1 LLGVVLRSLS
11 CRLWNVAIVYLRG
24 PTDVLQEAEVKKS
37 YIAALSAD
45 EQLALTCQNALL
57 FGATA
62 LHRASGDTANTTE
75 GPATS
80 AEHTST
86 QTTQDATTVVQLTTH
101 SRVDADADQAGP
113 GIFHGQHPSLLALHA
128 LRRELTEVRDI
139 VTRLFADHCITV
151 ELTPPSAALT
161 AGKSSKS
168 APTTGKTQFIPI
180 TNEDFK
186 VDLHYT
192 KIRPVAF
199 VRCEKDYEV
208 WRYHYP
214 SWMQPVVH
222 FGHRAPSETFY
233 RRLQYELRTGKD
245 GVYTRINKRDN
256 RIDAAGR
263 CLLRFLKQTVVLRGF
278 VRRQAAQAY
287 AHSVD
292 QLFMQWED
300 TLAAAVRADAE
311 ARRVEEERRKS
322 EHRSCFGR
330 FLSCFQRA
338 TVFQRSARVV
348 HSLGTDDD
356 NLTDLNAAQGAS
368 ARSSN
373 RGGGF
378 SWGFKPKYAK
388 ITIFSSE
395 DEMRAALKA
404 SLEAK
409 LPVQAYPIAQQ
420 RPLECA
426 IMAGMRTVGNL
437 LGAVSFDSERVGS
450 EEGERRL
457 QALVEQYAFLES
469 VAAVRDVITASI
481 EARDTITQRTHY
493 RSMSWVTGQAV
504 HLNARGEHVET
515 VQYSLE
521 ALQGAAAL
529 YGEIGAVVDQV
540 CLMSDADGT
549 KAAAAVQFP
558 SHAKVSP
565 KSGAATAHST
575 PHGAK
580 HTQHTANTKAEPTA
594 DRMRVQPDYMASL
607 TSAVSPVQE
616 LYFGGGLRHLVTVA
630 RVVECAAVNPRGVA
644 TTHSLLLP
652 HLEPPLPS
660 VAQFEGMLS
669 EAESMRLMQKQLAS
683 KPGKAGTHSAVKGR
697 RSSLHNHKDHSL
709 TGAGRT
715 AKSPA
720 AGKRA
725 PKTTQEASHTIA
737 QFIRKRSI
745 GAKLGEGSAKVASTS
760 GKQSSVGE
768 ADSVVS
774 DTASL
779 EDTGLST
786 KSANYEVGGSTKSIV
801 STGPSTRSAITA
813 GTSTKSAKF
822 SASSKSNQT
831 DDDTLT
837 EVSTEAAAA
846 DAGTAGVVVVGPAPS
861 SDSSSRASASSKQQ
875 PVKRSSLRGS
885 KSSFSRRGSAEA
897 RSNNP
902 PKRVSI
908 STPTVAEEGK
918 SKETAMETIAKFL
931 RSKAFNVTVNKRGK
945 KFNYNGS
952 KLRTEVHL
960 PKAVRSEIAGKKIA
974 RFLRAKSRGKLDT
987 GENGDSGAVVSQG
1000 AKVKAADI
1008 EAALALQ
1015 QEQERDRSAMYCN
1028 TLFDLFTSARAGF
1041 ADRILCQDRLWQFAT
1056 VVTHRKRALCD
1067 LSVRSLRSERVVKPL
1082 PTLRD
1087 LQSILVLA
1095 IFRDRYLR
1103 FATSVATIKAPTGGA
1118 AGGKGTR
1125 AARAVPHYMH
1135 ATGQN
1140 NAAGADPHHAHGQ
1153 HHITRRR
1160 KCVEVL
1166 QGLCKIYHAKKLLR
1180 QKRLHKRQATGGKK

>member
-1 LLGVVLRSLS
+1 
-11 CRLWNVAIVYLRG
+11 VYLRG

-62 LHRASGDTANTTE
+62 LHRASGDTASITE

-80 AEHTST
+80 GEHTSINT
-86 QTTQDATTVVQLTTH
+86 ITQDPTAVVQHTTH
-101 SRVDADADQAGP
+101 SRADADTDQAGQ
-113 GIFHGQHPSLLALHA
+113 GIFRGQHPSLLALYA

-161 AGKSSKS
+161 AGKSSKP

-199 VRCEKDYEV
+199 VRCEKDYDV

-222 FGHRAPSETFY
+222 FGSRAPSETFY

-263 CLLRFLKQTVVLRGF
+263 CLLRFLKQAVVLCGF

-300 TLAAAVRADAE
+300 TLAAAVRVDAE
-311 ARRVEEERRKS
+311 ARRVEEARRKS
-322 EHRSCFGR
+322 EHRSCIGR

-338 TVFQRSARVV
+338 AVFQRSARVV

-356 NLTDLNAAQGAS
+356 NLTDLNAGQGAS
-368 ARSSN
+368 ARNSN
-373 RGGGF
+373 RSGGF

-409 LPVQAYPIAQQ
+409 LPVQAYPVVQQ

-426 IMAGMRTVGNL
+426 MMAEMRTAGNF
-437 LGAVSFDSERVGS
+437 LGAVTVESERVDAG
-450 EEGERRL
+450 EGERRL
-457 QALVEQYAFLES
+457 QSLVERYAFLES

-521 ALQGAAAL
+521 ALQGAAAV

-540 CLMSDADGT
+540 CLKNDNAGAN
-549 KAAAAVQFP
+549 AAPAVQIA
-558 SHAKVSP
+558 SQAKASP
-565 KSGAATAHST
+565 KSVAHST
-575 PHGAK
+575 PSGGK
-580 HTQHTANTKAEPTA
+580 HAPPSANTKSEPTA
-594 DRMRVQPDYMASL
+594 DKMRVQPDYMA
-607 TSAVSPVQE
+607 TVASAVSPVQE
-616 LYFGGGLRHLVTVA
+616 LYFGGGLRHIVTVA

-652 HLEPPLPS
+652 QLESPLPS

-709 TGAGRT
+709 TGAGRA
-715 AKSPA
+715 AKSVA

-737 QFIRKRSI
+737 QFIRKRSVS
-745 GAKLGEGSAKVASTS
+745 AKLGEGSAKVTSTS
-760 GKQSSVGE
+760 GKQSSAGD

-779 EDTGLST
+779 DDIGAST
-786 KSANYEVGGSTKSIV
+786 KSAVTV
-801 STGPSTRSAITA
+801 
-813 GTSTKSAKF
+813 GTSTKSAITAGASTKSAKF
-822 SASSKSNQT
+822 TASSKSNQT

-846 DAGTAGVVVVGPAPS
+846 DAGTADVVTDGLAPS
-861 SDSSSRASASSKQQ
+861 SGSSSRASSSSKQP

-897 RSNNP
+897 RGNNP
-902 PKRVSI
+902 SKRVSI

-931 RSKAFNVTVNKRGK
+931 RSKAFNMTVNKRGK

-987 GENGDSGAVVSQG
+987 GENGDACAVVSQS

-1041 ADRILCQDRLWQFAT
+1041 ADRTLCQDRLWQFAT

-1067 LSVRSLRSERVVKPL
+1067 LSVRALRSERVVKPL
-1082 PTLRD
+1082 PTLRE

-1103 FATSVATIKAPTGGA
+1103 FATSVATVKAPTGGA
-1118 AGGKGTR
+1118 AGGKGAR

-1135 ATGQN
+1135 TTGQN

-1160 KCVEVL
+1160 KCVDVL

-1180 QKRLHKRQATGGKK
+1180 QKRLHKQQASGGKK

>member
-1 LLGVVLRSLS
+1 
-11 CRLWNVAIVYLRG
+11 VYLRG

-37 YIAALSAD
+37 YFAALSAD

-101 SRVDADADQAGP
+101 SRADADADQAGP
-113 GIFHGQHPSLLALHA
+113 GIFRGQHPSLLALHA

-139 VTRLFADHCITV
+139 VARLFADHCITV

-161 AGKSSKS
+161 AGKSSKP

-199 VRCEKDYEV
+199 VRCEKGYEV

-263 CLLRFLKQTVVLRGF
+263 CLLRFLKQAVVLRGF

-322 EHRSCFGR
+322 EHRSCVGR

-356 NLTDLNAAQGAS
+356 NLTDLNAALNNS
-368 ARSSN
+368 ARNTN
-373 RGGGF
+373 RSGGF

-404 SLEAK
+404 SLETK
-409 LPVQAYPIAQQ
+409 LPVQAYPVVQQ

-426 IMAGMRTVGNL
+426 IMAEMRAAGNL
-437 LGAVSFDSERVGS
+437 LGAVTVESERVDAG
-450 EEGERRL
+450 EGERRL
-457 QALVEQYAFLES
+457 QSLVEQYAFLES
-469 VAAVRDVITASI
+469 VAVVRDVITASV

-540 CLMSDADGT
+540 CLKNDAAGT
-549 KAAAAVQFP
+549 KAAATVQFA
-558 SHAKVSP
+558 SQSKVSP
-565 KSGAATAHST
+565 KSGAATAHRT
-575 PHGAK
+575 THGAK

-594 DRMRVQPDYMASL
+594 DRMRVQPDYMATL

-652 HLEPPLPS
+652 RLEPPLPS

-760 GKQSSVGE
+760 GKQSSAGE
-768 ADSVVS
+768 ADSVAS

-786 KSANYEVGGSTKSIV
+786 KSANYDVGGSSKSAVTAGASTKSAV
-801 STGPSTRSAITA
+801 TA

-846 DAGTAGVVVVGPAPS
+846 GAAGTAGVVADGPAPS
-861 SDSSSRASASSKQQ
+861 SGSSSRASASSKQQ

-897 RSNNP
+897 RGNNP

-908 STPTVAEEGK
+908 STPTVVEEGK

-931 RSKAFNVTVNKRGK
+931 RSKAFNVTVNKRSK

-974 RFLRAKSRGKLDT
+974 RFLRAKSRNKLDT
-987 GENGDSGAVVSQG
+987 SGTDASVIASQS

-1041 ADRILCQDRLWQFAT
+1041 ADRTLCQDRLWQFAT
-1056 VVTHRKRALCD
+1056 VMTHRKRALCD
-1067 LSVRSLRSERVVKPL
+1067 LSVRALRSERVVKPL

-1095 IFRDRYLR
+1095 IFRDRYQR
-1103 FATSVATIKAPTGGA
+1103 FATSVATMKAPTGGA
-1118 AGGKGTR
+1118 SGGKGAR

-1140 NAAGADPHHAHGQ
+1140 NATGADPHHAHGQ

-1180 QKRLHKRQATGGKK
+1180 QKRLHKLQASRGKK

>member
-1 LLGVVLRSLS
+1 
-11 CRLWNVAIVYLRG
+11 VYLRG

-45 EQLALTCQNALL
+45 EQLALTCQNTLL
-57 FGATA
+57 FGAAT
-62 LHRASGDTANTTE
+62 LHCASEATANTTE

-80 AEHTST
+80 GEHTST
-86 QTTQDATTVVQLTTH
+86 SNTSQDAAAVVQHTTH
-101 SRVDADADQAGP
+101 SRADADADQAGQ

-139 VTRLFADHCITV
+139 VTRLFADQCITV

-161 AGKSSKS
+161 AGKSSKP

-192 KIRPVAF
+192 KIRPAAF

-222 FGHRAPSETFY
+222 FGSRAPSETFY

-263 CLLRFLKQTVVLRGF
+263 CLLRFLKQAVVLRGF

-300 TLAAAVRADAE
+300 TLAAALRADAE

-322 EHRSCFGR
+322 EHRSCLGR

-356 NLTDLNAAQGAS
+356 NLTDLNGAQDKS
-368 ARSSN
+368 SRNSN

-388 ITIFSSE
+388 ITVFSSE

-404 SLEAK
+404 SLETK
-409 LPVQAYPIAQQ
+409 LPVQAYPVVQQ

-426 IMAGMRTVGNL
+426 ITAEMRAAGNL
-437 LGAVSFDSERVGS
+437 VGAVTVDSERVGS
-450 EEGERRL
+450 EEVGRRL

-540 CLMSDADGT
+540 CLRSDTAGT
-549 KAAAAVQFP
+549 QASPAVQFA
-558 SHAKVSP
+558 SQSKVSP
-565 KSGAATAHST
+565 KSGAATAHRT
-575 PHGAK
+575 THGAK

-594 DRMRVQPDYMASL
+594 DKIRVQPDYMATL

-644 TTHSLLLP
+644 RTHSLLLP

-745 GAKLGEGSAKVASTS
+745 GAKLGEGSAKATTTS
-760 GKQSSVGE
+760 GKQSSAGE

-786 KSANYEVGGSTKSIV
+786 KSANYDVGGSTKSAV
-801 STGPSTRSAITA
+801 TAGASAKSAVTA

-822 SASSKSNQT
+822 SASSKTNQT

-837 EVSTEAAAA
+837 EVSTEAAAT
-846 DAGTAGVVVVGPAPS
+846 DAGTAGVVVDGPVPS
-861 SDSSSRASASSKQQ
+861 SDSISRASNSSKQQ

-897 RSNNP
+897 RGNNP

-931 RSKAFNVTVNKRGK
+931 RSKAFNVTVNKRSK

-960 PKAVRSEIAGKKIA
+960 PKGVRSEIAGKKIA
-974 RFLRAKSRGKLDT
+974 RFLRAKSRNKLDT
-987 GENGDSGAVVSQG
+987 SGTDAGVVASQS

-1015 QEQERDRSAMYCN
+1015 QEQERDRTAMYCN

-1041 ADRILCQDRLWQFAT
+1041 ADRTLCQDRLWQFAT

-1067 LSVRSLRSERVVKPL
+1067 LSVRALRSERVVKPL

-1103 FATSVATIKAPTGGA
+1103 FATSVATIKAPAGGA
-1118 AGGKGTR
+1118 AGGKGAR

-1135 ATGQN
+1135 ATGGN
-1140 NAAGADPHHAHGQ
+1140 NAAGTDPLHGHGQ

-1180 QKRLHKRQATGGKK
+1180 QKRLHKLQASGGKK

>member
-1 LLGVVLRSLS
+1 
-11 CRLWNVAIVYLRG
+11 VYLRG
-24 PTDVLQEAEVKKS
+24 PADVLQEAEVKKS

-45 EQLALTCQNALL
+45 EQLALACQNALL
-57 FGATA
+57 FGTTA
-62 LHRASGDTANTTE
+62 LHPTSEAKANTSE

-80 AEHTST
+80 GEHTRINT
-86 QTTQDATTVVQLTTH
+86 TTQDAAAVVQHTTH
-101 SRVDADADQAGP
+101 SRADADTDQAGQ
-113 GIFHGQHPSLLALHA
+113 GIFRGQHPSLLALHA

-151 ELTPPSAALT
+151 ELTPPSAAIT
-161 AGKSSKS
+161 AGKSSKP
-168 APTTGKTQFIPI
+168 APTAGRTQFIPI

-186 VDLHYT
+186 VDLQYT
-192 KIRPVAF
+192 KIRPAAF

-222 FGHRAPSETFY
+222 FGSRAPTETFY

-263 CLLRFLKQTVVLRGF
+263 CLLRFLKQAVVLRGF

-322 EHRSCFGR
+322 EHRSCVGR

-356 NLTDLNAAQGAS
+356 NLTDLNGAQGKS
-368 ARSSN
+368 SRNSN

-388 ITIFSSE
+388 ITVFSSE

-404 SLEAK
+404 SLETK

-426 IMAGMRTVGNL
+426 IMAEMRTVGNL
-437 LGAVSFDSERVGS
+437 LGAVSVDSERVDAG
-450 EEGERRL
+450 EGEGRL

-521 ALQGAAAL
+521 ARQGAAAL

-540 CLMSDADGT
+540 CLNGDPPGT
-549 KAAAAVQFP
+549 KAAAAVQFA
-558 SHAKVSP
+558 SQSKVSP
-565 KSGAATAHST
+565 KSGAATAHRT
-575 PHGAK
+575 THGAK

-594 DRMRVQPDYMASL
+594 DRMRVQPDYMATL
-607 TSAVSPVQE
+607 TSAVSPIQE

-660 VAQFEGMLS
+660 VAQFEGILS

-709 TGAGRT
+709 TGAGRA
-715 AKSPA
+715 AKSVA

-725 PKTTQEASHTIA
+725 PKTTQEASQTIA
-737 QFIRKRSI
+737 QFIRKRSVS
-745 GAKLGEGSAKVASTS
+745 AKLGEGSAKVTSTS
-760 GKQSSVGE
+760 GKQSSAGD

-779 EDTGLST
+779 DDIGGSTRSAVTAGAST
-786 KSANYEVGGSTKSIV
+786 KSAVTAGT
-801 STGPSTRSAITA
+801 STRSAVTA
-813 GTSTKSAKF
+813 GASTKSAKF
-822 SASSKSNQT
+822 TASSKSNQT
-831 DDDTLT
+831 DEDTLT

-846 DAGTAGVVVVGPAPS
+846 DADTAGVVVDGAAPS
-861 SDSSSRASASSKQQ
+861 SGSSSRASASSKQQ

-897 RSNNP
+897 RGNNP
-902 PKRVSI
+902 SKRVSI

-931 RSKAFNVTVNKRGK
+931 RSKAFNMTVNKRGK

-987 GENGDSGAVVSQG
+987 GENGDACAVVSQS

-1041 ADRILCQDRLWQFAT
+1041 ADRTLCQDRLWQFAT
-1056 VVTHRKRALCD
+1056 VVTHRNRALCD
-1067 LSVRSLRSERVVKPL
+1067 LSVRVLRSERVVKPL

-1118 AGGKGTR
+1118 AGGKGAR
-1125 AARAVPHYMH
+1125 AARVVPHYMH
-1135 ATGQN
+1135 ATGGN
-1140 NAAGADPHHAHGQ
+1140 NAAGAGPHHAHGQ

-1166 QGLCKIYHAKKLLR
+1166 QGLCKFYHAKKLLR
-1180 QKRLHKRQATGGKK
+1180 QKRLHKLQASGGKK